1 MSFGITKTIPADE
14 GFERVASLYAGDLGE
29 FEFHMAGKPS
39 KLNVGDFVYTIFQH
53 EIRGR
58 LKITRLQGGAVNPKS
73 GKSRTL
79 IYVETPGERLK
90 KPIPRKGHQGTRYY
104 DGAEWPKK

>member
-14 GFERVASLYAGDLGE
+14 GFERIDELYEGELGE
-29 FEFHMAGKPS
+29 YEFHMAGKPS
-39 KLNVGDFVYTIFQH
+39 KLHVGDFVYTIFQH

-73 GKSRTL
+73 GKDRTL
-79 IYVETPGERLK
+79 IYVETPGERLEK
-90 KPIPRKGHQGTRYY
+90 TIPRKGHQGTRYY
-104 DGAEWPKK
+104 DGAEWPE